1 MNLGVLD
8 LKSFLLSRIGCSLSE
23 QSIKGLVDVK
33 EEDIAGD
40 FYSLVHVF

>member
-1 MNLGVLD
+1 MNFGVLD
-8 LKSFLLSRIGCSLSE
+8 LKSFLLSGIDCSLSE

-40 FYSLVHVF
+40 FYPLVHVF

>member
-1 MNLGVLD
+1 MNLGVFD
-8 LKSFLLSRIGCSLSE
+8 LKSFLMSGVGCSLSE
-23 QSIKGLVDVK
+23 QSIKGLVDIK